1 MDSNKKYDI
10 MQDKVHKG
18 RYDCLVQALSEEIT
32 ESYFF
37 DKKRDM
43 EQLYDSANQEYFTL
57 DEKEQIIKDAI
68 KQFETENNVKVI
80 NKGILQFVS

>member
-32 ESYFF
+32 ECYQFG
-37 DKKRDM
+37 DKRNI
-43 EQLYDSANQEYFTL
+43 EELYDFANQEYFTL
-57 DEKEQIIKDAI
+57 DEKDQIFKDAI

>member
-1 MDSNKKYDI
+1 MDSNKKYNI
-10 MQDKVHKG
+10 IEDKIHKG
-18 RYDCLVQALSEEIT
+18 RYDCLVQALNEEIK
-32 ESYFF
+32 ESYLF
-37 DKKRDM
+37 DKKRYM

-80 NKGILQFVS
+80 NEGILQFVS